1 MPLSIYDSNFYTK
14 KLNKSIFRNIILN
27 AMKYLKIDNKSIHI
41 SFISNYMMRKINL
54 KYRKIDKSTDILSF
68 YHDGPDSELIG
79 EIFISMQYVEKN
91 CKKNRNSLF
100 KEVTLLVI
108 HGILHLL
115 GYDHKTRKDA
125 KNMFDLQEKIYSK
138 YS

>member
-1 MPLSIYDSNFYTK
+1 
-14 KLNKSIFRNIILN
+14 
-27 AMKYLKIDNKSIHI
+27 
-41 SFISNYMMRKINL
+41 MMRKINL

-115 GYDHKTRKDA
+115 GYDHEISEQEEKKMRNKTRELFKLIFPERMLADSC
-125 KNMFDLQEKIYSK
+125 NY
-138 YS
+138 

>member
-1 MPLSIYDSNFYTK
+1 MIHD
-14 KLNKSIFRNIILN
+14 
-27 AMKYLKIDNKSIHI
+27 KSIHI
-41 SFISNYMMRKINL
+41 SFISNYRMRNINL
-54 KYRKIDKSTDILSF
+54 QYRKIDESTDVLSF
-68 YHDGPDSELIG
+68 PHDGPDSELIG
-79 EIFISMQYVEKN
+79 EIFISMKYVEKN

>member
-14 KLNKSIFRNIILN
+14 RLNKSIFRNIILN
-27 AMKYLKIDNKSIHI
+27 TMKYLKIGNKAIHI
-41 SFISNYMMRKINL
+41 SFISDYMMRKINL
-54 KYRKIDKSTDILSF
+54 KYRKIDKSTDVLSF
-68 YHDGPDSELIG
+68 PHNGPDSELIG
-79 EIFISMQYVEKN
+79 EIFISMKYVKKN

-100 KEVTLLVI
+100 KEATLLVI

-115 GYDHKTRKDA
+115 GYDHKTTKDA
-125 KNMFDLQEKIYSK
+125 RNMFDLQEKIYSK

>member
-1 MPLSIYDSNFYTK
+1 
-14 KLNKSIFRNIILN
+14 
-27 AMKYLKIDNKSIHI
+27 MKYLKIHDKSIHI
-41 SFISNYMMRKINL
+41 SFISNYRMRKINL
-54 KYRKIDKSTDILSF
+54 QYRKIDESTDVLSF
-68 YHDGPDSELIG
+68 PHDGPDSELIG
-79 EIFISMQYVEKN
+79 EIFISMKYVEKN

>member
-1 MPLSIYDSNFYTK
+1 
-14 KLNKSIFRNIILN
+14 
-27 AMKYLKIDNKSIHI
+27 
-41 SFISNYMMRKINL
+41 MMRKINL
-54 KYRKIDKSTDILSF
+54 KYRKIDKSTDVLSF
-68 YHDGPDSELIG
+68 HHDGPDSELIG
-79 EIFISMQYVEKN
+79 EIFISMKYVEKN

-115 GYDHKTRKDA
+115 GYDHKTKKDA